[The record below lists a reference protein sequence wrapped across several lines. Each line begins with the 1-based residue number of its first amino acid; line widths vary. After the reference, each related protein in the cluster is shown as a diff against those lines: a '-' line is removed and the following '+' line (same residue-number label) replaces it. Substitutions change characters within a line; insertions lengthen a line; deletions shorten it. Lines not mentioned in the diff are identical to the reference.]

1 MFASLCVLIWKSSGI
16 ITNYSLYVSRQQ
28 NMNNVGKPELQTH
41 SLSANEPTTVP
52 KTMDEPNPTT
62 KSWLICLDV
71 IP

>member
-1 MFASLCVLIWKSSGI
+1 
-16 ITNYSLYVSRQQ
+16 
-28 NMNNVGKPELQTH
+28 MNNVGKPELQTH
-41 SLSANEPTTVP
+41 SLSADEPTTVP